1 MRHAGAPG
9 REGRVSKGSERE
21 AGHLTIRSVLRAIGA
36 LLCVQVTG
44 CSAPSTSL
52 SSWPMLAAMMPME
65 AWESCRTSPLRT
77 KPSGDIVLSVVGAI
91 CGASF
96 SRFAI
101 SDRVPPS
108 LAAT

>member
-1 MRHAGAPG
+1 M
-9 REGRVSKGSERE
+9 
-21 AGHLTIRSVLRAIGA
+21 RSVLRAIGV

-52 SSWPMLAAMMPME
+52 SSWPMLAATTPM
-65 AWESCRTSPLRT
+65 ALWESCSTSPLRT
-77 KPSGDIVLSVVGAI
+77 KPSGEIVLSVVGAI

-96 SRFAI
+96 SRFVI

-108 LAAT
+108 FAAM